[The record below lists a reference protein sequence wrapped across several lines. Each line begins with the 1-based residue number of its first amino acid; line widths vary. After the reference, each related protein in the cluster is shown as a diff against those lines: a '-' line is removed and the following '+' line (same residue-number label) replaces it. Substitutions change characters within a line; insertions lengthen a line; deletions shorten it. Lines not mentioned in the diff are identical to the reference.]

1 MLMKLMKVNNIH
13 LVPFAMLLFGAAI
26 FSMTFSLNRIAITE
40 GIPVVAF
47 VFWQSLGAAL
57 LAFVAA
63 VVTRQLPSLRRKDLR
78 FYLLVGTF
86 GSAVPITLL
95 AFAASKVP
103 VGAIALS
110 LTLEP
115 ILTYVIA
122 VLFRIDRVR
131 LLRIAGIAVG
141 LAGVLLVLL
150 PDQSLPEPGMAPWLL
165 MAFGAPLCWAICNVC
180 MAILRPPESR
190 SIPLTCGKFFAAAI
204 LMLPVMAITDN
215 WWTFDSIMTDGDW
228 ALIGTIVIGAI
239 FLVLT
244 FEIIRMAGPVFFST
258 YGYFGTLIGLGWAAL
273 YFGEVPSSWIWAA
286 ITILFLG
293 VFLVN
298 RTSKPS
304 SI

>member
-1 MLMKLMKVNNIH
+1 MMMKLVNNSH
-13 LVPFAMLLFGAAI
+13 LVPLSMLLFGAAI

-63 VVTRQLPSLRRKDLR
+63 VATRQLPSLRRKDLR

-286 ITILFLG
+286 IAILFLG

>member
-1 MLMKLMKVNNIH
+1 MMMKLVNNSH
-13 LVPFAMLLFGAAI
+13 LVPLSMLLFGAAI

-63 VVTRQLPSLRRKDLR
+63 VATRQLPSLRRKDLR

-150 PDQSLPEPGMAPWLL
+150 PDQSLPEPGMTPWLL

-204 LMLPVMAITDN
+204 LILPVMAMTDN

-228 ALIGTIVIGAI
+228 ALIGTIVIGAV

-244 FEIIRMAGPVFFST
+244 FEIIRIAGPVFFST

-286 ITILFLG
+286 IAILFLG

-304 SI
+304 SF

>member
-1 MLMKLMKVNNIH
+1 MMMKLVNNSH
-13 LVPFAMLLFGAAI
+13 LVPLSMLLFGAAI

-63 VVTRQLPSLRRKDLR
+63 VATRQLPSLRRKDLR

-204 LMLPVMAITDN
+204 LMLPVMAMTDN

-228 ALIGTIVIGAI
+228 ALIGTIVIGAV

-244 FEIIRMAGPVFFST
+244 FEIIRIAGPVFFST

-286 ITILFLG
+286 IAILFLG